1 MEKNLIV
8 RGAPQE
14 FECRVGAWDALGE
27 HLERRGLK
35 RVLVIH
41 GGVSW
46 EKARRSF
53 PELSG
58 VDAIFEQ
65 YGGECSFEE
74 RDRMAVFAK
83 AANVDAIIGVGGGK
97 IADLAKAVAVYLA
110 MPVVIL
116 PTLAATCA
124 AWTPLSVMYD
134 TRGEMLQYDIF
145 ARSNAL
151 VLLDPAVI
159 LDSPI
164 ELMVAGIGDTL
175 AKWYEADV
183 IISQLTER
191 SVAIDI
197 AHYTAKLC
205 RDILLESSVGA
216 LEAMRD
222 GKLSAAFVK
231 VVETNIMIGGMVGG
245 FGDDYGRTSG
255 AHSIHDALTVLD
267 ATHHLLHG
275 NKVAYGVFV
284 QLMIEK
290 RPEEIAT
297 LRGFYEEL
305 GLPTCLLDM
314 GLDGLSDEAL
324 KQVAERATIADE
336 TIHLMPGEITATTV
350 FDAMKD
356 LEVLIA
362 KLRAEVHA
370 S

>member
-14 FECRVGAWDALGE
+14 FECKVGAWQELGG
-27 HLERRGLK
+27 HLERRDIR
-35 RVLVIH
+35 RVLVVH

-46 EKARRSF
+46 DKARRFF
-53 PELSG
+53 PALAG
-58 VDAIFEQ
+58 VDVTFEQ
-65 YGGECSFEE
+65 YRGVCSFEE
-74 RDRMAVFAK
+74 RDRVSAIAE

-97 IADLAKAVAVYLA
+97 VADLAKAIAVHLA
-110 MPVVIL
+110 MPVIIL

-134 TRGEMLQYDIF
+134 ARGEMLQYDVF

-151 VLLDPAVI
+151 VLLDPEVI

-164 ELMVAGIGDTL
+164 ELMIAGIGDTL

-183 IISQLTER
+183 IISQLVER
-191 SVAIDI
+191 SVEIDI
-197 AHYTAKLC
+197 SLYTAKLC
-205 RDILLESSVGA
+205 RDILLESSAAA
-216 LEAMRD
+216 LQAMRD
-222 GKLSAAFVK
+222 GKLSEAFVK
-231 VVETNIMIGGMVGG
+231 VVETNIMVGGMVGG

-267 ATHHLLHG
+267 ETHHILHG

-290 RPEEIAT
+290 RQDEIVKLT
-297 LRGFYEEL
+297 PFYQEL
-305 GLPTCLLDM
+305 GLPTCLRDM

-324 KQVAERATIADE
+324 ERVAERATAADE
-336 TIHLMPGEITATTV
+336 TIHLMPGEITARTV
-350 FDAMKD
+350 LNAMRE
-356 LEVLIA
+356 LEILME
-362 KLRAEVHA
+362 EVRVR
-370 S
+370 

>member
-27 HLERRGLK
+27 HLERRGVK

-46 EKARRSF
+46 EKARRFF
-53 PELSG
+53 PDLAG
-58 VDAIFEQ
+58 VDAIFEP

-74 RDRMAVFAK
+74 RDRMVAFAK
-83 AANVDAIIGVGGGK
+83 TEHVDAIIGVGGGK

-134 TRGEMLQYDIF
+134 ARGEMLQYDIF

-151 VLLDPAVI
+151 VLLDPMVI

-183 IISQLTER
+183 IISQLAER
-191 SVAIDI
+191 SVEIDI
-197 AHYTAKLC
+197 SHYTAKLC
-205 RDILLESSVGA
+205 RDILLESSAAA

-222 GKLSAAFVK
+222 GKLSEAFVK
-231 VVETNIMIGGMVGG
+231 VVETNIMVGGMVGG

-284 QLMIEK
+284 QLMIEG
-290 RPEEIAT
+290 RPDEIVALT
-297 LRGFYEEL
+297 PFYQEL
-305 GLPTCLLDM
+305 GLPTCLHDM
-314 GLDGLSDEAL
+314 GLDGLSDAEL
-324 KQVAERATIADE
+324 VRVAERATAEDE
-336 TIHLMPGEITATTV
+336 TIHLMPGVITAATV
-350 FDAMKD
+350 LDAIKG
-356 LEVLIA
+356 LEILM
-362 KLRAEVHA
+362 AEVRVR
-370 S
+370 

>member
-1 MEKNLIV
+1 MIV

-14 FECRVGAWDALGE
+14 FECRVGAWEALGE
-27 HLERRGLK
+27 HLERRDVK
-35 RVLVIH
+35 HILVIH

-46 EKARRSF
+46 EKVRRFF
-53 PELSG
+53 PELPD
-58 VDAIFEQ
+58 VDAIFEA

-74 RDRMAVFAK
+74 RDRMAELARD
-83 AANVDAIIGVGGGK
+83 VDAIIGVGGGK
-97 IADLAKAVAVYLA
+97 IADLAKAVAVCLA
-110 MPVVIL
+110 LPVVIL

-134 TRGEMLQYDIF
+134 ARGEMLQYDIF

-183 IISQLTER
+183 IISQLAER

-197 AHYTAKLC
+197 SLYTAKLC
-205 RDILLESSVGA
+205 RDILLESSAAA
-216 LEAMRD
+216 LEAMRE
-222 GKLSAAFVK
+222 GELSAAFVK

-255 AHSIHDALTVLD
+255 AHSIHDALTVME

-275 NKVAYGVFV
+275 DKVAYGVFV
-284 QLMIEK
+284 QLMIEG
-290 RPEEIAT
+290 RADEIMR
-297 LRGFYEEL
+297 LVPFYREL
-305 GLPTCLLDM
+305 GLPKCLYDM
-314 GLDGLSDEAL
+314 GLESLSDMEL
-324 KQVAERATIADE
+324 KQVAERATAVDE
-336 TIHLMPGEITATTV
+336 TIHLMPGVITAATV
-350 FDAMKD
+350 LKAIKE
-356 LEVLIA
+356 LEVLMTGVRSI
-362 KLRAEVHA
+362 
-370 S
+370 

>member
-27 HLERRGLK
+27 HLERRGVK

-46 EKARRSF
+46 EKARRFF
-53 PELSG
+53 PDLTG
-58 VDAIFEQ
+58 VDAIFEP

-74 RDRMAVFAK
+74 RDRMVALAET
-83 AANVDAIIGVGGGK
+83 ANVDAIIGVGGGK

-134 TRGEMLQYDIF
+134 ARGEMLQYDIF

-151 VLLDPAVI
+151 VLLDPMVI

-183 IISQLTER
+183 IISQLAER
-191 SVAIDI
+191 SVEIDI
-197 AHYTAKLC
+197 SHYTAKLC
-205 RDILLESSVGA
+205 RDILLESSAAA

-222 GKLSAAFVK
+222 GKLSEAFVK
-231 VVETNIMIGGMVGG
+231 VVETNIMVGGMVGG

-284 QLMIEK
+284 QLMIEG
-290 RPEEIAT
+290 RPDEIVALT
-297 LRGFYEEL
+297 PFYQEL
-305 GLPTCLLDM
+305 GLPTCLYDM
-314 GLDGLSDEAL
+314 GLDGLSDAEL
-324 KQVAERATIADE
+324 VRVAERATAEDE
-336 TIHLMPGEITATTV
+336 TIHLMPGVITIATVLDAIKGLEIL
-350 FDAMKD
+350 M
-356 LEVLIA
+356 
-362 KLRAEVHA
+362 AEVRVR
-370 S
+370 